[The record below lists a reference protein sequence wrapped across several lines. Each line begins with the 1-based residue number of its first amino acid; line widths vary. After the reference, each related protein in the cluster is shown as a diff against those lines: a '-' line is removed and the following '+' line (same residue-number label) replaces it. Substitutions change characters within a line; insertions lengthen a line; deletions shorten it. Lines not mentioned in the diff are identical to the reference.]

1 MDAAPL
7 PHRIAGILHR
17 MGSEI
22 DDRPCAQL
30 RAAMKRM
37 PFLRRSGLKGAVR
50 DLNEVFVFV
59 TVVDQKGFSSASC
72 ALKLPKL
79 PTKLDEPVDQH

>member
-37 PFLRRSGLKGAVR
+37 PFLRRNGLKWRGRCAR
-50 DLNEVFVFV
+50 
-59 TVVDQKGFSSASC
+59 FSSASC

>member
-1 MDAAPL
+1 M
-7 PHRIAGILHR
+7 
-17 MGSEI
+17 
-22 DDRPCAQL
+22 
-30 RAAMKRM
+30 
-37 PFLRRSGLKGAVR
+37 R

-79 PTKLDEPVDQH
+79 PTKLDEPSALKSGLDHYFVPLPIHLYDVVPRAFCAVPLFSCV